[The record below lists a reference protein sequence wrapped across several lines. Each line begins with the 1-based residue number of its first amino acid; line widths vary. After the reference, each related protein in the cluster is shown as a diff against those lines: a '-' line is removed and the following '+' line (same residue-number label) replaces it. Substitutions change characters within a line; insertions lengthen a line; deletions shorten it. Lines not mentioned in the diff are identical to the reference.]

1 MFAVK
6 LHSGEGNYFENC
18 VAEYN
23 SDDGWDCY
31 AAHGAVTLVNCQA
44 NYNGYCDGIYGDGN
58 GFKMGGVDN
67 KHQERQLTLILLTIS
82 LLDVQLRETMLMVSI
97 ETTRV
102 VL

>member
-1 MFAVK
+1 MTVPKKNENGKTDRNENADGFAVK

-44 NYNGYCDGIYGDGN
+44 NYNGYCDGI
-58 GFKMGGVDN
+58 F
-67 KHQERQLTLILLTIS
+67 R
-82 LLDVQLRETMLMVSI
+82 RP
-97 ETTRV
+97 
-102 VL
+102 